1 MDSRG
6 GRQIA
11 GVHCTTRHRKLENPT
26 QKGWYVS
33 IDLVYNISLPHTRDK
48 LRTAGIEA
56 DTAVHQDRDLAATQL
71 WIHLIDQRWTCIQ
84 LEIPLQLSRDQRA
97 AELHELLYKI
107 PETTMFTNGAFSRSG
122 A

>member
-11 GVHCTTRHRKLENPT
+11 GVHCTTRHWKLENPT

-33 IDLVYNISLPHTRDK
+33 IDLLNNISLHTRDK

-56 DTAVHQDRDLAATQL
+56 DVAVHQDRDPIAATPL
-71 WIHLIDQRWTCIQ
+71 WIHFIDQRWTCIQ
-84 LEIPLQLSRDQRA
+84 LEIPLQISRDQRA
-97 AELHELLYKI
+97 A
-107 PETTMFTNGAFSRSG
+107 
-122 A
+122 